1 MLDNLE
7 THNWD
12 EVMGEN
18 VVPIQSRM
26 LWQPVKL
33 LRSTRLHS
41 EGKSGKA
48 RMMYVIHDIK
58 FVEWRLQLLL
68 KDCDENDIPLLKQ
81 AMAGTIQNI
90 KNKNS
95 TTTIKENK
103 KKANE

>member
-18 VVPIQSRM
+18 VVPIQSGM

-41 EGKSGKA
+41 EGKRGKA
-48 RMMYVIHDIK
+48 RMMYVLHDIK

-68 KDCDENDIPLLKQ
+68 KDCDDADIPQIKQVFNAVIDKLKSD
-81 AMAGTIQNI
+81 A
-90 KNKNS
+90 S
-95 TTTIKENK
+95 TTGDSS
-103 KKANE
+103 NE